1 MSYQPAAAPP
11 PYPAPPAGPRNGVGT
26 GALVVAV
33 AALVLSWSVVGGAI
47 GGIIA
52 VVLGI
57 TGRGRAR
64 RGEADNGPIATAGM
78 ALGAL
83 AVVVGIAAV
92 PVWSGFLRD
101 AGVGEYLSCME
112 EAIGQSGT
120 SLDPA
125 AQQKCEN
132 EFQDRIEHISG
143 LGTARG

>member
-11 PYPAPPAGPRNGVGT
+11 PYPVRQTGPRNGVGA
-26 GALVVAV
+26 GALMVAV
-33 AALVLSWSVVGGAI
+33 AALVFSWSVIGGVI

-52 VVLGI
+52 VVLGV

-64 RGEADNGPIATAGM
+64 RGEADNGPVAIAGM

-92 PVWSGFLRD
+92 PVWSGFLGD
-101 AGVGEYLSCME
+101 AGVGDYLSCME
-112 EAIGQSGT
+112 KAIGESGT

-132 EFQDRIEHISG
+132 EFRDRIEHISG